1 MPRFVWREAFV
12 AMTVAACARP
22 PAPQPAPASAPIAI
36 VVHGGAGT
44 IRREQMTPE
53 RAAALR
59 RDLEAAVRAGYAI
72 LAAGGSSLDAV
83 EAAVRVLEDSPLFNA
98 GRGAVLTA
106 DGTVELDASIMD
118 GAAFRAGAVAS
129 LRTVKNPIHLA
140 RLVMERTPHVLLVG
154 EGAERFAREMG
165 VEIVD
170 PSYFITPE
178 RRQQWERLR
187 ARPPASEEDA
197 GATAFGTVGA
207 VALDRQGRLAA
218 ATSTGGTMNKR
229 PGRVGDSPII
239 GAGTYANRRCAVSAT
254 GTGEFFIRN
263 AVAYDICARMEYL
276 GQSIEEA
283 ARAVVLEKLVAQGGD
298 GGVIALDARGR
309 MAMPFNTPG
318 MYRAWA
324 GPDGRVEVRFY
335 RDED

>member
-1 MPRFVWREAFV
+1 VTALV
-12 AMTVAACARP
+12 ACAPARRNE
-22 PAPQPAPASAPIAI
+22 PAPRLAPIAI

-59 RDLEAAVRAGYAI
+59 RDLETAVRAGYAI
-72 LAAGGSSLDAV
+72 LASGGSSLDAV

-129 LRTVKNPIHLA
+129 VRTVKNPIHLA

-154 EGAERFAREMG
+154 DGAERFAREMG

-170 PSYFITPE
+170 PDYFITPE

-187 ARPPASEEDA
+187 ARPPADDA
-197 GATAFGTVGA
+197 DAAAAFGTVGA

-254 GTGEFFIRN
+254 GAGEFFIRN

-276 GQSIEEA
+276 GQSIEAA
-283 ARAVVLEKLVAQGGD
+283 ARAVVLEKLAAQGGD